1 MKTLAPLIA
10 TAMLMVATPGHA
22 APPFEQARSL
32 AFLQA
37 RGGILV
43 EQSFRK
49 NNRWWLQVV
58 CNVSGIKTISVVPTT
73 IHSGLAW
80 SKSTATVDGDR
91 IYLQIFTAVQGTQAP
106 SAICGPAALQRVAAQ
121 SYQVYYLDPDD
132 SRHHLGQVEIK

>member
-1 MKTLAPLIA
+1 MKTQIPLIA
-10 TAMLMVATPGHA
+10 IAMLMLATPGHGT
-22 APPFEQARSL
+22 PPFEQARSL

-49 NNRWWLQVV
+49 NNRWWLAVE
-58 CNVSGIKTISVVPTT
+58 CNVSGIKAITVTPTT

-80 SKSTATVDGDR
+80 SKSIASIDGDR
-91 IYLQIFTAVQGTQAP
+91 IYLQVFTAVQGTQAP
-106 SAICGPAALQRVAAQ
+106 SANCGPAALQRVEAQ